1 VDKKKVLDSYLG
13 KYRITEL
20 YRWDIGEGTR
30 EEKKAKPG
38 KHLGYIVIAPR
49 QLTIRSETYPIN
61 KFRPNRSAWDAYL
74 VVEGLPE
81 FSRCELKLR
90 GPGKALLLIYG
101 SDLQARY
108 VLEYNARRKAEK
120 LAAAEYAE
128 LVVDPAEVVH
138 DPGRL
143 PEYRVR
149 LVRVRAGERA
159 VSEKY
164 PGNLGL
170 RTKLGGKPDFIQEQ
184 NLPKCKRCG
193 HPMTFVAQID
203 SIDHVTK
210 PTRSSKRA
218 DARANRVWMFMDV
231 GMIYVYYCF
240 DCGESYSFTQSY

>member
-1 VDKKKVLDSYLG
+1 MLDSYLG

-20 YRWDIGEGTR
+20 YRCVTGEGTR

-61 KFRPNRSAWDAYL
+61 KFRPNRSARDAYL
-74 VVEGLPE
+74 IVDGLPE
-81 FSRCELKLR
+81 FSKCELKLR

-101 SDLQARY
+101 SDVQARY
-108 VLEYNARRKAEK
+108 MLEFSAHRKVGK
-120 LAAAEYAE
+120 LTAAYDE

-138 DPGRL
+138 DPGHL

-149 LVRVRAGERA
+149 LTRVRAGERA
-159 VSEKY
+159 VSEEH
-164 PGNLGL
+164 PQNLGL
-170 RTKLGGKPDFIQEQ
+170 RTKLGGTPDFIQEED
-184 NLPKCKRCG
+184 LPPCKSCG

-210 PTRSSKRA
+210 PARSTKRA